1 LERCD
6 FASVTTILRNDLLEG
21 NFENQMDFAESLFA
35 SYLEENETYF
45 DMGLLN
51 KWLNGLARLSPAV
64 GRFYLGNDNHKKALT
79 QTLEDVILPCL
90 SDSAM
95 TVQKVY
101 ELLIGDSSISER
113 KKQEL
118 YQHYPCQNIAQEADF
133 LAEVLIFGMN
143 RPFVK
148 RDVRKPN
155 LLTSGALSPVLRDFV
170 LDEGVPKPCRW
181 FCGRERE
188 LVQLHE
194 ELVRHGKV
202 FLHGIAGIGK
212 SELAKAYAKE
222 HKADYT
228 NILYLTY
235 SGSLQRDITDLDFAD
250 DLPED
255 SEAERFRKHNRFLRT
270 LKEDTLL
277 IVDNFDTTSARD
289 EFLSVILKYR
299 CRILFTTRSQLPG
312 QVSFLL
318 EEITN
323 PEELFQLAAH
333 FDSRAEHHRPIL
345 EQIIQTVHCH
355 TLAVELVARLL
366 ETGILEPQEVLSK
379 LREEKADFDAADKI
393 GMSKDG
399 KNRKATY
406 YDHIHTLFALFRL
419 SQPEQDILRSLT
431 LTPARGIPA
440 RLFGKWMNFY
450 DLNAVNDLVELGF
463 IQAKPGNRI
472 ALHPMMREVALSDVP
487 PSILKCHPMLES
499 IRATCQLHGQDVS
512 YYPIMFQT
520 VENAIELAQKDD
532 MAFYLRLLEDV
543 FQYMETY
550 HYENGLRLLTAEMD
564 KLLGD
569 PSIGTTSDRAVLLD
583 CHARLEQK
591 PEKAVKRLK
600 DALAL
605 FPEVNA
611 DNALLVSNLNANLGG
626 LYRTVGKNGLAKQ
639 HMEAAASIL
648 DEYGLIGYHDSIPQ
662 LVNYAV
668 LLSDM
673 GQPEQGLA
681 GLQKLAH
688 ILQENTSDQTM
699 DYAQV
704 QETMGSLCLILGNIQ
719 QATAHFKKAL
729 AVYEVLFAA
738 DPERV
743 EAKKQEWR
751 ETQAELCL
759 RRKLRQ

>member
-1 LERCD
+1 
-6 FASVTTILRNDLLEG
+6 
-21 NFENQMDFAESLFA
+21 
-35 SYLEENETYF
+35 
-45 DMGLLN
+45 
-51 KWLNGLARLSPAV
+51 
-64 GRFYLGNDNHKKALT
+64 
-79 QTLEDVILPCL
+79 
-90 SDSAM
+90 
-95 TVQKVY
+95 
-101 ELLIGDSSISER
+101 
-113 KKQEL
+113 
-118 YQHYPCQNIAQEADF
+118 
-133 LAEVLIFGMN
+133 
-143 RPFVK
+143 
-148 RDVRKPN
+148 
-155 LLTSGALSPVLRDFV
+155 
-170 LDEGVPKPCRW
+170 
-181 FCGRERE
+181 
-188 LVQLHE
+188 
-194 ELVRHGKV
+194 
-202 FLHGIAGIGK
+202 
-212 SELAKAYAKE
+212 
-222 HKADYT
+222 
-228 NILYLTY
+228 
-235 SGSLQRDITDLDFAD
+235 
-250 DLPED
+250 
-255 SEAERFRKHNRFLRT
+255 
-270 LKEDTLL
+270 
-277 IVDNFDTTSARD
+277 
-289 EFLSVILKYR
+289 
-299 CRILFTTRSQLPG
+299 
-312 QVSFLL
+312 
-318 EEITN
+318 
-323 PEELFQLAAH
+323 
-333 FDSRAEHHRPIL
+333 L